1 MDITFNAEKLSSAFS
16 GKSRSPL
23 ENAIGRAVIEC
34 VETGT
39 KYFEGSLELDV
50 TKFITDR
57 IATVHDAS
65 FHEQLHQRM
74 AMHNEPIT
82 VKQDLTPPFPPPP
95 RKRGRPK
102 KENE

>member
-1 MDITFNAEKLSSAFS
+1 MDITFNAEKLNSAFS
-16 GKSRSPL
+16 GKSRGPL

-57 IATVHDAS
+57 IANVHEAS

-82 VKQDLTPPFPPPP
+82 VKEDSEDLPFPPPP

-102 KENE
+102 KGE

>member
-1 MDITFNAEKLSSAFS
+1 MDITFNAEKLNSAFS
-16 GKSRSPL
+16 GKSRGPL

-57 IATVHDAS
+57 IANVQDAS

-74 AMHNEPIT
+74 AMHNESIT
-82 VKQDLTPPFPPPP
+82 VKEDSNMPFTQPAK
-95 RKRGRPK
+95 KRGRPK